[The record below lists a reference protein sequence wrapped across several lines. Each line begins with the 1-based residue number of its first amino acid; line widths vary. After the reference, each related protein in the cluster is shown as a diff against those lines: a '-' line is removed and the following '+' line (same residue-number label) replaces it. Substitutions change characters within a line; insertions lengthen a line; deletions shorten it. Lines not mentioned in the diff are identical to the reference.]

1 MMRSRFS
8 FLLILLGY
16 LFVTLAYGVVNP
28 LFEAPDEHWHYFTA
42 HYIAD
47 NGRLPVV
54 EEDYDEWLGQ
64 EAAQPPLYYALG
76 ALLIA
81 PLDTAG
87 TREQVW
93 LNPYAWIGNASALAN
108 INRVVHTATEAWP
121 WQGYVLAA
129 HLLRILSTL
138 FGLGTLLAIYGSG
151 RLLWPD
157 DPVPALL
164 ATGLVA
170 FLPQFNFIHAA
181 ITNDTLITLLC
192 SLVLYQLIRLWQM
205 DIQAMNNQSMNN
217 ETMNNETMNN
227 EQTRFHCSLSHCSL
241 FIILGSTI
249 GLAILTKTAGLLL
262 LIYTIGF
269 LILLAIRDGRLRQL
283 PPVLGMVVVTAVLVG
298 GWLWWRNWM
307 LYGDPTAANQFIR
320 IAGGDR
326 GYTLGQVL
334 AESEGLLLSVVAVFG
349 WFNVRPPNWVYWLW
363 GGVALLALIGLLY
376 CLFTAVQRTR
386 SSIQPQGFL
395 PTLQSWLRQP
405 WMLALLLAG
414 WIAAVYAG
422 LLTFMMQTEAAQG
435 RLMFPTILPLAL
447 GAALGLV
454 GAGRY
459 AGRSFYALLRRF
471 SPFLIGLL
479 FLTTLYCLLNV
490 IRPAYARPMPVAAI
504 PSNVQT
510 VLPELADRGRGIRL
524 LATAV
529 ETPGVSPGEIARFTF
544 YWQSNRDLP
553 AEAAAA
559 PEFVLELFGRDVAR
573 VGNLHSYHGR
583 GLYPAN
589 LWPPGV
595 IVADQFA
602 VRVDEQAAV
611 PALGRV
617 FARLA
622 GENPGIEVATV
633 KLVPQQWPE
642 PPSESVARLGE
653 SIELVSVSVRPEL
666 AQTGD
671 VVTASVRWYVSGP
684 APSADFTTLLHFGEP
699 DRSPLATGDRPPL
712 NGDYPTRVWETGE
725 VIDDS
730 YTLTIPEGLESGRY
744 PVWIGMYDPNT
755 GQRLPLTIDDEPQPN
770 NVYLAGWVE
779 IVE

>member
-1 MMRSRFS
+1 MTRHRLLLS
-8 FLLILLGY
+8 LILLGY
-16 LFVTLAYGVVNP
+16 LLITLAYGVVNP

-42 HYIAD
+42 QYIAD

-87 TREQVW
+87 AREQVW

-108 INRVVHTATEAWP
+108 INRVVHTAAEDWP

-129 HLLRILSTL
+129 HLLRILSTF

-157 DPVPALL
+157 DPIPSLL

-192 SLVLYQLIRLWQM
+192 SLTLYQLLRLW
-205 DIQAMNNQSMNN
+205 
-217 ETMNNETMNN
+217 
-227 EQTRFHCSLSHCSL
+227 LSNYQLTIVNSQLSIHNSQL
-241 FIILGSTI
+241 ILLGLTI

-283 PPVLGMVVVTAVLVG
+283 PRWLGLMSVTAVLVG
-298 GWLWWRNWM
+298 GWLWWRNWV
-307 LYGDPTAANQFIR
+307 LYDDPTAANQFIR
-320 IAGGDR
+320 IAGDDR

-334 AESEGLLLSVVAVFG
+334 GESGGLVLSLVAVFG
-349 WFNVRPPNWVYWLW
+349 WFNLRPSNWVYWLW
-363 GGVALLALIGLLY
+363 GGLALLAFIGLIY
-376 CLFTAVQRTR
+376 CLVMVARQTKRPAPAQRL
-386 SSIQPQGFL
+386 L

-405 WMLALLLAG
+405 WIIGLLLVG

-422 LLTFMMQTEAAQG
+422 LLAFMMQTEAAQG
-435 RLMFPTILPLAL
+435 RLLFPAILPLAS
-447 GAALGLV
+447 GMALGLV
-454 GAGRY
+454 GSGRC
-459 AGRSFYALLRRF
+459 GLSRLHNLLRRI
-471 SPFLIGLL
+471 SPLLVVFL
-479 FLTTLYCLLNV
+479 FLTSLYCPLNMLQ
-490 IRPAYARPMPVAAI
+490 PAYARPALVASI
-504 PSNVQT
+504 PADAQE
-510 VLPELADRGRGIRL
+510 LIPELADRGRGIRL
-524 LATAV
+524 LATTV
-529 ETPGVSPGEIARFTF
+529 ETEEVSPGEIVRFTF
-544 YWQSNRDLP
+544 YWQANRALP
-553 AEAAAA
+553 PEVTAA

-602 VRVDEQAAV
+602 VRVDERAAV

-622 GENPGIEVATV
+622 GENPGVEVATM
-633 KLVPQQWPE
+633 KLVPAQWPE
-642 PPSESVARLGE
+642 PPTDTIARLGN
-653 SIELVSVSVRPEL
+653 SIELAHVSVQPSPVV
-666 AQTGD
+666 TGD
-671 VVTASVRWYVSGP
+671 TITVLARWYVSGP
-684 APSADFTTLLHFGEP
+684 APGQDLTTLVHLGQP
-699 DRSPLATGDRPPL
+699 DAAPLATGDRPPL

-730 YTLTIPEGLESGRY
+730 YTLTIPDGLESGRY

-755 GQRLPLTIDDEPQPN
+755 GQRLPLTIDDQPQPN

-779 IVE
+779 IAE